1 MRVHT
6 KAAAAAAARTTTCG
20 QARMHPPLKTNMSA
34 LHTYVGAK
42 CLWTLPSALAM
53 T

>member
-6 KAAAAAAARTTTCG
+6 QRQPQRLQQQQQA
-20 QARMHPPLKTNMSA
+20 ARMHQPLKTNTNA